1 MCRMCPCISSDGLIR
16 FAAAQE
22 SALGRC
28 CRKSHRKRTVELE
41 FEINESWQAGC
52 WIEIADLLVVLN
64 QSYAVRPPKSF
75 STASVNRADLA
86 MSATGPGL
94 PSIAAMAF

>member
-1 MCRMCPCISSDGLIR
+1 MSELRSLSGVKLTN
-16 FAAAQE
+16 
-22 SALGRC
+22 LGQLRIDAFDRC

-52 WIEIADLLVVLN
+52 LIKIADLLVVLN

-75 STASVNRADLA
+75 FDSIDPNRTL
-86 MSATGPGL
+86 GL
-94 PSIAAMAF
+94 Q